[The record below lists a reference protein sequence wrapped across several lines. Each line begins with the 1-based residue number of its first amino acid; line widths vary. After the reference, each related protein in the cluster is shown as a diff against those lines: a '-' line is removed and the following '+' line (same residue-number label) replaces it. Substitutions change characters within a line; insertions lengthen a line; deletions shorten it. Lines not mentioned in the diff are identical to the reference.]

1 MESANFLIAL
11 VHFEEKPE
19 FDTHDSF
26 VVLYRGL
33 SPWVVLR
40 YAGLPSWSR
49 GLSPGS
55 CVAMHGLVVVVCPH
69 GVCCDTLVCPLGIS
83 PENLLL

>member
-1 MESANFLIAL
+1 MVSANFLTAL

-55 CVAMHGLVVVVCPH
+55 RCDAWACRRGLSPWVVLRYA
-69 GVCCDTLVCPLGIS
+69 GLS
-83 PENLLL
+83 PGNLP

>member
-1 MESANFLIAL
+1 MVSANFLTAL

-19 FDTHDSF
+19 FDTHDSLA
-26 VVLYRGL
+26 VLYRGL

-55 CVAMHGLVVVVCPH
+55 RCDAWACRRGL
-69 GVCCDTLVCPLGIS
+69 S
-83 PENLLL
+83 P